1 LIFFIYFHT
10 FSWLWLKPW
19 KTGLNSSNFRIYI
32 LINEWTGFHENQS
45 KAGFTGL
52 KNPESGKW
60 SSATSPSLN
69 LTRFQRL
76 VNKAQN
82 RAAAGW

>member
-45 KAGFTGL
+45 KAGFTGRTL
-52 KNPESGKW
+52 KVASGVVQPHQ
-60 SSATSPSLN
+60 A
-69 LTRFQRL
+69 
-76 VNKAQN
+76 
-82 RAAAGW
+82 